1 MVENGKVKMRK
12 ITLSLTDETE
22 ERLRDLSEQP
32 PYNGIKGALSMITE
46 QALKEY
52 FEKLR
57 KEE

>member
-1 MVENGKVKMRK
+1 MTINDKVVMKK
-12 ITLSLTDETE
+12 ITLSLTDATE
-22 ERLRDLSEQP
+22 ARLRELTEQP

-52 FEKLR
+52 FERLR